1 MQIKEDIPK
10 ESDQKERWII
20 MRKIFVCLLAMLLIF
35 ASMPVLAEE
44 MEGGWQNILLMG
56 GDQRDMGS
64 ENVGRTDS
72 MIILSINCEEG
83 LVKMTSIMRDTW
95 VKIPGHGNQKI
106 NAANVF
112 GGPELAMQIVNE
124 NFGTDIEDYMLV
136 NMEDLAQIIDLIG
149 GVEVEVSEHERE
161 VANEYISEYLN
172 SFKNAQEYTGDTYI
186 TETGFVRLNGL
197 QAVGYCRDRY
207 TGSDFDRVMRQ
218 QKVMLAMAQE
228 AQDMEIDALLDIAG
242 QIADVVSTNMETDE
256 LKSLATAFMV
266 MEIEDVQQYRIPAN
280 GTYDAGIK
288 NGVWAIRPNF
298 EKNKTLLHDFIYGE

>member
-1 MQIKEDIPK
+1 
-10 ESDQKERWII
+10 
-20 MRKIFVCLLAMLLIF
+20 MLLIF

-72 MIILSINCEEG
+72 MIILSINREEG

-161 VANEYISEYLN
+161 IANEYISEYLN

-186 TETGFVRLNGL
+186 TEIGFVRLNGL

-218 QKVMLAMAQE
+218 QEVMLAMAQE

-288 NGVWAIRPNF
+288 NGVWAIHPNF

>member
-1 MQIKEDIPK
+1 
-10 ESDQKERWII
+10 
-20 MRKIFVCLLAMLLIF
+20 MLLIF
-35 ASMPVLAEE
+35 ASMPIQAEE
-44 MEGGWQNILLMG
+44 MEGGWKNILLMG

-72 MIILSINCEEG
+72 MIILSINREEG
-83 LVKMTSIMRDTW
+83 IVKMTSIMRDTW

-161 VANEYISEYLN
+161 IANEYISEYLN
-172 SFKNAQEYTGDTYI
+172 SFKKAQEYTGDTYI

-218 QKVMLAMAQE
+218 QEVMLAMAKE

>member
-1 MQIKEDIPK
+1 
-10 ESDQKERWII
+10 
-20 MRKIFVCLLAMLLIF
+20 MRKILVCLLAMLLIF
-35 ASMPVLAEE
+35 ASMPVQAEE
-44 MEGGWQNILLMG
+44 MEGGWKNILLMG

-72 MIILSINCEEG
+72 MIILSINREEG
-83 LVKMTSIMRDTW
+83 IVKMTSIMRDTW

-218 QKVMLAMAQE
+218 QEVMLAMAQE

>member
-1 MQIKEDIPK
+1 
-10 ESDQKERWII
+10 
-20 MRKIFVCLLAMLLIF
+20 MRKILVCLLAMLLIF
-35 ASMPVLAEE
+35 ASMPIQAEE
-44 MEGGWQNILLMG
+44 MEGGWKNILLMG

-72 MIILSINCEEG
+72 MIILSINREEG
-83 LVKMTSIMRDTW
+83 IVKMTSIMRDTW

-161 VANEYISEYLN
+161 IANEYISEYLN

-218 QKVMLAMAQE
+218 QEVMLAMAQE

>member
-1 MQIKEDIPK
+1 
-10 ESDQKERWII
+10 
-20 MRKIFVCLLAMLLIF
+20 MRKILVCLLAMLLIF
-35 ASMPVLAEE
+35 ASMPIQAEE
-44 MEGGWQNILLMG
+44 MECGWKNILLMG

-72 MIILSINCEEG
+72 MIILSINREEG
-83 LVKMTSIMRDTW
+83 IVKMTSIMRDTW

-218 QKVMLAMAQE
+218 QEVMLAMAQE